1 MNFCAIQNKVVGITP
16 PAAIIDNA
24 AVTTAAVD
32 TLGYTVCEIFVYLGA
47 TDIAL
52 TALKLQECDT
62 SGGTYVDIDGTVYGT
77 DADISGATST
87 LPSATDDNKFFKFE
101 VDLKGR
107 KRYIDLNATVGD
119 GTTGAFVTAFAIL
132 SAPSEMAL
140 TASDRG
146 YGNIL
151 RV

>member
-1 MNFCAIQNKVVGITP
+1 VDCALQNKVVGITP
-16 PAAIIDNA
+16 PAALIDNA

-32 TLGYTVCEIFVYLGA
+32 TLGYTVAEIYVYIGA

-62 SGGTYVDIDGTVYGT
+62 SGGTYTDIDGTVYGT
-77 DADISGATST
+77 DTDISGAVST
-87 LPSATDDNKFFKFE
+87 LPSATDDNKIFKFE
-101 VDLKGR
+101 VDLLGR
-107 KRYIDLNATVGD
+107 KRFLDLNATVGD
-119 GTTGAFVTAFAIL
+119 GTTGAYVTAWAVL